1 MPLINKNI
9 PNGSDGEDDE
19 ENVKVETDNEPLTT
33 DDNQQ
38 NNTSYRKLTS
48 ACGSDIII
56 KKRNSRSKPKPI
68 IIYEEDLYG
77 ETEPQKIIV
86 KKKTKGRPKKPIPIV
101 EYVNE
106 HGETVDKDDVP
117 EQIIIN
123 KPKKEQ
129 LSAKDIKML
138 ELQEKILELETVS
151 GKKIRGTKKGNI
163 DKRQTKPPSDKQ
175 IASRKK
181 FVEDNKLRNE
191 AKKAKKLEESKI
203 AKKDDVKIV
212 IDELQEL
219 KKKSIED
226 KEQAMKLKE
235 QMKQELLAEQKLK
248 EDSKVVKNNYDEFM

>member
-1 MPLINKNI
+1 MPLINKDI
-9 PNGSDGEDDE
+9 PNGSDGEDE
-19 ENVKVETDNEPLTT
+19 PENLQVETDNEPLTT

-123 KPKKEQ
+123 K
-129 LSAKDIKML
+129 
-138 ELQEKILELETVS
+138 
-151 GKKIRGTKKGNI
+151 
-163 DKRQTKPPSDKQ
+163 
-175 IASRKK
+175 
-181 FVEDNKLRNE
+181 
-191 AKKAKKLEESKI
+191 
-203 AKKDDVKIV
+203 
-212 IDELQEL
+212 
-219 KKKSIED
+219 
-226 KEQAMKLKE
+226 
-235 QMKQELLAEQKLK
+235 
-248 EDSKVVKNNYDEFM
+248 